1 MIEGG
6 TMQGNGEDHANDDTA
21 RATGFAAPFDRAAWF
36 DLLAA
41 HGFAGRGRFDA
52 RGSTNDTSAWLP
64 LRIEKPGHLAGL
76 ANWYSF
82 AIRPL
87 YSTVIPGESGGLVPE
102 KTSIADEIPG
112 PGVRRGSREA
122 VGENHRH
129 AALADLFAN
138 LRREAARLSLYPVRE
153 EEQQAILA
161 ALRSAGWW
169 TKATPAGDRHWLD
182 LGDMDHDS
190 WWASRPGALRNTVQ
204 RKAKKGIVDIQ
215 LLTSFDPGSWAAYER
230 IYAASWKPEEGD
242 PALLRAFAE
251 MESARGTF
259 RMGIARIEGIPVAA
273 QYWTVEDGSAFIHKL
288 AHVEDSL
295 KASPGTLLSAALF
308 RHVIEV
314 DRVMRVDFG
323 TGNDAYKRDW
333 MNRHEPLWRIEAFN
347 PSRVAAWGPAFK
359 AFAQTL
365 LRKDR

>member
-1 MIEGG
+1 
-6 TMQGNGEDHANDDTA
+6 AA
-21 RATGFAAPFDRAAWF
+21 RAAGFAAPFDRPEWF

-41 HGFAGRGRFDA
+41 HGFAGRGRVDA
-52 RGSTNDTSAWLP
+52 RGSADGTTAWLP
-64 LRIEKPGHLAGL
+64 LRIEVPGQLAGL

-87 YSTVIPGESGGLVPE
+87 FSGG
-102 KTSIADEIPG
+102 DE
-112 PGVRRGSREA
+112 RG
-122 VGENHRH
+122 
-129 AALADLFAN
+129 AALSALFHDLRAK
-138 LRREAARLSLYPVRE
+138 AALLSLYPVRDDDRAE
-153 EEQQAILA
+153 MVS
-161 ALRSAGWW
+161 ALRSTGWW
-169 TKATPAGDRHWLD
+169 VKATPAGDRHWLD
-182 LGDMDHDS
+182 LGDMDHDG

-215 LLTSFDPGSWAAYER
+215 LLDAFDPGSWAAYEK

-251 MESARGTF
+251 MESARGTL
-259 RMGIARIEGIPVAA
+259 RMGIARIDGLPVAA
-273 QYWTVEDGSAFIHKL
+273 QYWTVEDGTAFIHKL

-308 RHVIEV
+308 RHAIEIDGV
-314 DRVMRVDFG
+314 RRVDFG

-359 AFAQTL
+359 AFARTL
-365 LRKDR
+365 LRKDT